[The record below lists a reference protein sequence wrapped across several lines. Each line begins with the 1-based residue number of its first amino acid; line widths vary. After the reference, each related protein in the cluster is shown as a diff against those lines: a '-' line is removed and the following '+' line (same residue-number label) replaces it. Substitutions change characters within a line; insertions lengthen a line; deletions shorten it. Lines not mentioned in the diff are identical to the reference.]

1 MRERG
6 SASSPGM
13 GEAATRRKVALPLL
27 CCRKH
32 SPSPRPLPHFSGP
45 LNPTR
50 GSRTAPPSPSKG
62 KQEDPGGGGGKP
74 YSGMDEPAHS
84 LPEAALS
91 LVAPPASR
99 SRTQFRRCSGRS
111 GAPRGAQGGGVRGSP
126 GDSSSEEYEEGER
139 RGPPPPSGP
148 GPRTSSSCSQQ
159 GPPPPSSPAT
169 PAGSP
174 PSSSGGGSSPCSA
187 GGSRRKAGSSRRDTL

>member
-1 MRERG
+1 MRKRG
-6 SASSPGM
+6 SASSPGV
-13 GEAATRRKVALPLL
+13 GEAATQRKVALSLL
-27 CCRKH
+27 CCRKLC
-32 SPSPRPLPHFSGP
+32 PSHRPLPHFNRP
-45 LNPTR
+45 LNPTPRLPHGATLNVQGQAR
-50 GSRTAPPSPSKG
+50 G
-62 KQEDPGGGGGKP
+62 PGWGRGKP

-148 GPRTSSSCSQQ
+148 GPGTSSSCSQQ
-159 GPPPPSSPAT
+159 GPPLPSSSAT

-174 PSSSGGGSSPCSA
+174 PSSSGGGSSPGSA